1 MRFLTL
7 YSGIDKGRREIVV
20 RPEVS
25 ARHMIIVSPIAI
37 VLLTNWEKKTILQVE
52 KAFRET
58 YRSLLPFPSQC
69 EVGHKKHHCLDCFPL
84 LILLEATCSGAVL
97 ELFQM
102 FISLVLDF
110 ALLCG

>member
-37 VLLTNWEKKTILQVE
+37 VLLTNWEKKTILQDE
-52 KAFRET
+52 KASRET
-58 YRSLLPFPSQC
+58 YRSLLPFPSLPS
-69 EVGHKKHHCLDCFPL
+69 VKWAIRNSTALIVFPY
-84 LILLEATCSGAVL
+84 
-97 ELFQM
+97 
-102 FISLVLDF
+102 
-110 ALLCG
+110 